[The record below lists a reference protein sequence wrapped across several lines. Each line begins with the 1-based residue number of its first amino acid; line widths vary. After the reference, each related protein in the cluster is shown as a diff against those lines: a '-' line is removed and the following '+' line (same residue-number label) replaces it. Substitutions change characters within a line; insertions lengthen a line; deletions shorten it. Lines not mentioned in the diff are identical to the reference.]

1 MIAFLTDS
9 LRDWNDDFMEAVF
22 IPFQQCFA
30 RHHSSTCSDM
40 LVWDHGEI
48 HIFHQ
53 LINLT
58 ICTTPQKSKLVDYVM
73 CNYTYLKQQIVNFA
87 DGTCRDRLASLLTL
101 QDGAFL
107 KEVPSIAACHGLSVS
122 LCTRC
127 YSFGDARLVNHKQ
140 YLAGGSFLKSLGTSK
155 WDSFHGTFIYILFQ
169 GGKRVSGSWGSEAA
183 CVVRK
188 ERFCQGWWEKDHVK
202 AGCLGCTRRR

>member
-1 MIAFLTDS
+1 
-9 LRDWNDDFMEAVF
+9 
-22 IPFQQCFA
+22 
-30 RHHSSTCSDM
+30 
-40 LVWDHGEI
+40 
-48 HIFHQ
+48 
-53 LINLT
+53 
-58 ICTTPQKSKLVDYVM
+58 M

-87 DGTCRDRLASLLTL
+87 DGTCRERLASLLTL

-188 ERFCQGWWEKDHVK
+188 REVLPGMMGKGSCQSRVFRLYTKEINKFRVHFHVMFGVCIVFRDV
-202 AGCLGCTRRR
+202 AWHRAETAEAIAFWHTR